1 MNSKNWIELSD
12 LLEQLY
18 LSQRT
23 FYKLKKAGVFIAGE
37 HFYRI
42 GEGMEKGKC
51 IYGLEECRKALLINS
66 AENAKVKGAKYSR
79 KLMKELVA
87 KEVK

>member
-1 MNSKNWIELSD
+1 
-12 LLEQLY
+12 
-18 LSQRT
+18 
-23 FYKLKKAGVFIAGE
+23 
-37 HFYRI
+37 
-42 GEGMEKGKC
+42 MEKGKC

>member
-51 IYGLEECRKALLINS
+51 IYGLEECRKALLKNS
-66 AENAKVKGAKYSR
+66 AENSEKVKGARYS
-79 KLMKELVA
+79 KQLLKEYSNR
-87 KEVK
+87 

>member
-51 IYGLEECRKALLINS
+51 IYGLEECRKALLKNS
-66 AENAKVKGAKYSR
+66 ASNAKVKGERYNKKLIKEYASR
-79 KLMKELVA
+79 GL
-87 KEVK
+87 